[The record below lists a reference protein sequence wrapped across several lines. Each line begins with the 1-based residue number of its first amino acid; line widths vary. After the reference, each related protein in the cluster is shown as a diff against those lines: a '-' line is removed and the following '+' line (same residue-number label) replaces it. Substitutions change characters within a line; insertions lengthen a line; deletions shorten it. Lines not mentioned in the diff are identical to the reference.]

1 MQGTNRIEL
10 YHIHTHAVCT
20 VGTPVLAQSCDKN
33 GEPILVRMSFDVLYM
48 MRSESYI
55 SHVEL
60 LLSND
65 SSAVKHV
72 FPRASSNT
80 KFILKERDRR
90 WRREWVEG
98 GSE

>member
-1 MQGTNRIEL
+1 ML
-10 YHIHTHAVCT
+10 CT

-33 GEPILVRMSFDVLYM
+33 REPILVRMSFDALYM

-90 WRREWVEG
+90 WRRE
-98 GSE
+98 